1 VKVSLVFKRYRN
13 SGCLVTNLKATAIQ
27 MSRSKAKLSARI
39 GSGLVEVKS
48 RVRHTFVQS
57 HDVVIIYRKNILNN
71 KQ

>member
-1 VKVSLVFKRYRN
+1 
-13 SGCLVTNLKATAIQ
+13 